1 MKAII
6 SIWMQPVYGRIN
18 AGSLKSAYFILA
30 LICLIPFVELLSVTG
45 YEPSATAI
53 IKTCVN
59 GLGSVLLTILFFWFI
74 FLIPSIATQ
83 YTPTCANLVPH
94 MKRRMQAALALPI
107 LLIPLLFPWI
117 LRMHGKFFQGWFF
130 GVIAMLVYVAT
141 LRNKPVIILLI
152 VLTQLPAWLFR
163 NSSTLPMQLDWN
175 QPVLL
180 VIAGFSLTALI
191 LRWVFSVRGDELF
204 KVADSIPTM
213 IMYMRGE
220 EAGMNAY
227 SLKFLNPYHFFLR
240 RSMEKVRAVP
250 EKVGQLIAFSI
261 GSQAFWLSSFI
272 PVVVMSA
279 GLSIYFVFYFHD
291 SSKNQALDHSVAYLA
306 ALVSFIMLPPIYAAV
321 VRSCVSQRREEQ
333 GLLLLAPN
341 LPNQRGQGKTI
352 LGFILGQY
360 LGLWLVSTV
369 FALSAAYLCST
380 SDYMHE
386 VIWLI
391 SFSLLP
397 VSFLSLTNYAHIP
410 SSYQSSLL
418 AALTILIFLGL
429 AVLGLHELVPRL
441 PVWLICSLIAGATAA
456 ILRRRWQTLMQAE
469 ALFPVCR
476 AV

>member
-30 LICLIPFVELLSVTG
+30 LICLIPFVELLSVTE
-45 YEPSATAI
+45 YEPSARAI
-53 IKTCVN
+53 LKTCAN

-74 FLIPSIATQ
+74 FLIPSAVMQ
-83 YTPTCANLVPH
+83 YTPTCANLVPN
-94 MKRRMQAALALPI
+94 MKWRMQAALALPI
-107 LLIPLLFPWI
+107 LLIPLLLPLA

-141 LRNKPVIILLI
+141 IRNKLVIILLI
-152 VLTQLPAWLFR
+152 LLTQLPAWLFR
-163 NSSTLPMQLDWN
+163 NSNTLPMQLDWN

-191 LRWVFSVRGDELF
+191 LHWVFSVRGDELF
-204 KVADSIPTM
+204 KIADSIPTM
-213 IMYMRGE
+213 RMYMRGE
-220 EAGMNAY
+220 EAGMNSY

-240 RSMEKVRAVP
+240 RSMDKVRAVP
-250 EKVGQLIAFSI
+250 GEVGQLISFSI

-279 GLSIYFVFYFHD
+279 GLSIYFAFYFHD
-291 SSKNQALDHSVAYLA
+291 SSKKEALDHSVVYLA
-306 ALVSFIMLPPIYAAV
+306 ALVSFIILPPIYAAV
-321 VRSCVSQRREEQ
+321 VRACVSQRREEQ

-341 LPNQRGQGKTI
+341 LTNQHEQGKTI
-352 LGFILGQY
+352 LYFILRQY
-360 LGLWLVSTV
+360 LGLWLVSAV
-369 FALSAAYLCST
+369 FALSGAYLCST

-397 VSFLSLTNYAHIP
+397 VSVLSLTNYAHIP

-418 AALTILIFLGL
+418 AALTIPMFLGI
-429 AVLGLHELVPRL
+429 AMLGLHALVPGL
-441 PVWLICSLIAGATAA
+441 PVWLICGLIACATAA
-456 ILRRRWQTLMQAE
+456 ILRWRWQTLMQAE
-469 ALFPVCR
+469 TLFPVGR
-476 AV
+476 AA